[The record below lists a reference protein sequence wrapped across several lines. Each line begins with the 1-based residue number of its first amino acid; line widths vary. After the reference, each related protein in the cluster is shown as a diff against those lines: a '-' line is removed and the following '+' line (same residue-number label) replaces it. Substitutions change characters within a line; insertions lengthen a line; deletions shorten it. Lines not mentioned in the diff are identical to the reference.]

1 MAATPLNFDSNEAK
15 AYIAIAV
22 GVMGLAYLW
31 LRPMLKK
38 KRRDPLEKA
47 PFSSLSQQRSVERE
61 MQNLLVELSEMSR
74 QVTAQLDTRAKKL
87 DLLIQEADQKIAQ
100 LTRLSRE
107 GASDD
112 RAIGSPRANVEGD
125 ARSGELVESP
135 AEPFGKLRMSLDS
148 SHSEEG
154 SAKVSTSNSEVEET
168 PPDPRH
174 AEIYAL
180 AAEGIAAPEIA
191 RQLGRPRGEIELILA
206 LRGASARRRAVG

>member
-1 MAATPLNFDSNEAK
+1 MAAAPINFDSNEAK

-22 GVMGLAYLW
+22 GVLALAYLY

-74 QVTAQLDTRAKKL
+74 QITAQLDTRAKKL
-87 DLLIQEADQKIAQ
+87 DLLIQEADQKIAH

-112 RAIGSPRANVEGD
+112 RAIGSSPANVEGE
-125 ARSGELVESP
+125 AA
-135 AEPFGKLRMSLDS
+135 AEPFGKLRMSVNSLDS
-148 SHSEEG
+148 QEG
-154 SAKVSTSNSEVEET
+154 SAGTSTEEPIDDT

-180 AAEGIAAPEIA
+180 ADEGIAAPEIA

-206 LRGASARRRAVG
+206 LRGPAMKRRAVG